1 MKAIDRYC
9 ARLKERYEKLY
20 NGQDCKERVEKDIK
34 EIFTKGVFA
43 ASALLIVI
51 LLSVITTIQHNE
63 GLIMNSAGEIAQIV
77 RPDKGE
83 DAFAMELEVDIKS
96 KEGIVKKKYQITV
109 EPVGK
114 EEDRTAGT
122 LPEHGEEEKIE
133 EKIRNLLGEINE
145 NTEKK
150 MILLPGKLDTGET
163 LSWKKAESTTPVLY
177 LTMASVL
184 LLLGYKTRFYRVE
197 REERE
202 AKQSIIRELPEFINK
217 LVLLLNAGSVLNTAF
232 IQSVDDFQKG
242 GRKKSYFYE
251 QLAQICRTVEET
263 NGVLHDELKA
273 FAKRS
278 GVRELMR
285 ITNIISDN
293 INKGA
298 DLSNK
303 LREENDLLWF
313 SRKQQSEE
321 KGRLAE
327 TKLTLPLMILLLVLI
342 MVTIAP
348 ALMEI

>member
-114 EEDRTAGT
+114 E
-122 LPEHGEEEKIE
+122 
-133 EKIRNLLGEINE
+133 E